1 MKKYYS
7 IKKLTEYKD
16 QLLSVN
22 DIKILELDDNPI
34 QTFIDINEYIEDEPD
49 ITNFNC
55 FLYHG
60 IRFQQRLEKLED
72 IFKKKKLL
80 AGKYLDDYRNYSD
93 NCNEG
98 EYVSLFGG
106 EVLTS
111 HEYDVFVKPNV
122 SLVISPFCG
131 AYKTIYVPYDTWCY
145 IRDKKLQ
152 LNNRFSYMYNEY
164 QIKNFVPLE
173 MVRAIGIPYSLLT
186 RTKNKE
192 EAELLKRDVIDL
204 MDQYS
209 ISLPIVDTSNINR
222 FLYNP
227 QDEKEYKHY

>member
-7 IKKLTEYKD
+7 IKKLTEYKS
-16 QLLSVN
+16 QLLSIN
-22 DIKILELDDNPI
+22 DIKILELDDRPV

-49 ITNFNC
+49 ITDFNC

-60 IRFQQRLEKLED
+60 IRFQQGLEKLED

-80 AGKYLDDYRNYSD
+80 AGKYLDDYRDYSD

-106 EVLTS
+106 EGYTS
-111 HEYDVFVKPNV
+111 QEYDVFVKPNV
-122 SLVISPFCG
+122 SLVISPFCC

-145 IRDKKLQ
+145 ISDKKLS

-164 QIKNFVPLE
+164 QIKDWVPIE
-173 MVRAIGIPYSLLT
+173 MVRAIGIPYYLLS
-186 RTKNKE
+186 RTKSKE
-192 EAELLKRDVIDL
+192 EAELLKNDVIAL
-204 MDQYS
+204 MDQYN

-222 FLYNP
+222 VLYNP
-227 QDEKEYKHY
+227 EDQKEYKHY